1 MPSIWEPWAVVR
13 EDLLSGL
20 NLASDHQVR
29 LPKFAIGVVPQQCTV
44 CDGSEL
50 VVGLSGELPLDC
62 GAVYVCL
69 TIRVGDDVVIVVV
82 VICVCTCASFAAPRV
97 V

>member
-29 LPKFAIGVVPQQCTV
+29 LPKFAIGVVPPQSTIRG
-44 CDGSEL
+44 GSGL
-50 VVGLSGELPLDC
+50 VVGFSGELQLDC
-62 GAVYVCL
+62 DAVSPA
-69 TIRVGDDVVIVVV
+69 RGREERSDIVR
-82 VICVCTCASFAAPRV
+82 TH
-97 V
+97 